1 MFLNHKSIVKEE
13 VKTREHIVTIQ
24 DFLRMNAKYQHLN
37 LEIGITFPRKSRSKA
52 QKVTPTIQTAK
63 PEEAQVISEIFKQV
77 YRNTYPYKE
86 MENPQEIRKMI
97 EDPDYTW
104 MVFKINGDKVIGCVA
119 IKFEESNKSV
129 YLHGFAMKK
138 EYQGTTSLPKLV
150 VAAWTV
156 LLKKYEK
163 KALLWFGEA
172 RSAHSKSQFLSDLLG
187 LKPIAFLPK
196 KDIFFDREESE
207 LLLILYDEDLIT
219 RYRRKVTPKLI
230 PRILRYYSYAL
241 KRYQIGIPEVSDHV
255 MLNFDDKKTNA
266 IKRKVIYQEENDNL
280 GNSLITFSIKNSD
293 AFISFIYRPSVR
305 IFEKTEYKVLNKEQL
320 FVFMDKVKEL
330 IRKLKI
336 RYWEFFISAYNPT
349 HQTILYD
356 SGLKPFG
363 YVPCHKYV
371 KEENIFEDQIA
382 FIYYDGKING
392 NLKLIPEAENF
403 LKTIKPS
410 WDQLSLSVE
419 IIENPN
425 DILKY
430 LQLGISLPVR
440 KDFYE
445 FILHD
450 LNVYRAKSLILKEDN
465 NIIGHTLVYDDGGEV
480 LFFGFFGV
488 NAHENTHIGFL
499 LRELIKFAQ
508 KHQYKIIRGPINPPT
523 FIYGWGFMK
532 EDSLKDLCISKP
544 VNPPIYQEIF
554 AEHGF
559 YIKSKQGTWE
569 GEISKISDEELKIY
583 DFEGYE
589 IHSPKDWVDIP
600 KLKLPLLML
609 SARNLA
615 KESQLTPSPENLF
628 ENFFSFVKKYGGIY
642 MVKLLRHKQSGQFV
656 GCFISLP
663 DPLKTNQMG
672 KFNSFVGYSLTIDKE
687 HRGKGLSLYL
697 IKEVLDAAYDDD
709 IRYASVPME
718 INVFECRNLVKNN
731 IGLSYTRTH
740 LILERKV

>member
-1 MFLNHKSIVKEE
+1 LNHNSTVKEE
-13 VKTREHIVTIQ
+13 VITKEQIITIQ
-24 DFLRMNAKYQHLN
+24 DFLRTNAKYQYLN
-37 LEIGITFPRKSRSKA
+37 LENGITFPNKSRSKA

-63 PEEAQVISEIFKQV
+63 PEEAQIISEIFKQV
-77 YRNTYPYKE
+77 YQNTYPYKE

-104 MVFKINGDKVIGCVA
+104 MVFKINEDEIIGCVA
-119 IKFEESNKSV
+119 VKFEISIKSV

-163 KALLWFGEA
+163 KALIWFGEA

-196 KDIFFDREESE
+196 KDIFFGREESE

-219 RYRRKVTPKLI
+219 KYRRKLTPKII
-230 PRILRYYSYAL
+230 PRVLKYYTYAL
-241 KRYQIGIPEVSDHV
+241 KRYQIGFPEVSDHATIH
-255 MLNFDDKKTNA
+255 FDNKKTNA
-266 IKRKVIYQEENDNL
+266 IKQKLIYQEENDNM
-280 GNSLITFSIKNSD
+280 GNSLITFSIKNSN
-293 AFISFIYRPSVR
+293 AYLSFLYRPSVR
-305 IFEKTEYKVLNKEQL
+305 IFEKTEYNVLNKEQL
-320 FVFMDKVKEL
+320 FVFIEEGKEL

-336 RYWEFFISAYNPT
+336 RYWEFFASAYNPI
-349 HQTILYD
+349 HQVILYN

-363 YVPCHKYV
+363 YVPCHKYI
-371 KEENIFEDQIA
+371 KEEDIFEDQIA
-382 FIYYDGKING
+382 FIYYDGKFKG
-392 NLKLIPEAENF
+392 NLKLIPETENF
-403 LKTIKPS
+403 LKTIEPS
-410 WDQLSLSVE
+410 WDRLNLSVD
-419 IIENPN
+419 IFENPN

-445 FILHD
+445 FLIHD
-450 LNVYRAKSLILKEDN
+450 FKVYRVKSLILKEDN
-465 NIIGHTLVYDDGGEV
+465 KIIGHTLVYDDGGEV

-488 NAHENTHIGFL
+488 KTHEKKHIGFL

-508 KHQYKIIRGPINPPT
+508 KSQFKIIRGPINPPT
-523 FIYGWGFMK
+523 FIYGWGFMT
-532 EDSLKDLCISKP
+532 EDSSEDLCISKP

-569 GEISKISDEELKIY
+569 GEITKVPEEELLNY

-589 IHSPKDWVDIP
+589 IYSPKDWNDIP

-615 KESQLTPSPENLF
+615 KESQVTPSPENLF

-642 MVKLLRHKQSGQFV
+642 MVKLLKHKQSGKFV

-663 DPLKTNQMG
+663 DPLKTNQKG

-731 IGLSYTRTH
+731 FGFSYTRTH
-740 LILERKV
+740 IILERKV